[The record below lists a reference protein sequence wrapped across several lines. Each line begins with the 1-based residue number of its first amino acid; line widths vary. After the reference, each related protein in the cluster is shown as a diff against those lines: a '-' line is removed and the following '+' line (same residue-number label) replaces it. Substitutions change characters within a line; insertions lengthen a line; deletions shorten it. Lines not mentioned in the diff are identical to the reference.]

1 MSQMKGRKGGKV
13 ALIIWEIALIAS
25 LIGLAVAKTVE
36 LIPSKYWIY
45 GSVFTLLFLL
55 VTFLLVKAVKSRGV
69 HTFASVLNILLILCM
84 VGIMI
89 FLPYLKSKV
98 INIFTHAST
107 TTEVVNVYAMTG
119 EYKQGHTNIF
129 KDASSPD
136 QLQDYAGATF
146 ITQKMVDAEN
156 TDFALDQIRQT
167 LGQSPK
173 TMDAENVLTAV
184 KDLYEN
190 KGQAL
195 VLSENYSTVVSDVDA
210 YKNFAKDTKIIAT
223 FNRTVENT
231 STSDEQSALRG
242 DCFSIFIAGSDTR
255 SGVLSTKSRFD
266 VDMVA
271 TVNKKTHQV
280 LISSLP
286 RDSYIPNPAMGG
298 AKDKLTHMGIYGVDN
313 SIKAINQWLGSD
325 IKNYSVVNFVTFSK
339 IIDALGGVTVD
350 NPYAFTATNAGG
362 YSFPKGKVTLNGQE
376 ALGYVRERHSLPNG
390 DFDRNMHQTIIL
402 KAILSKLVSP
412 EMITRLPAVMD
423 SLKGAFLT
431 DADMNSLYQLASTG
445 SGWEFITARVTGST
459 GSAVTASMPG
469 QKLSV
474 VFPKESERAAVA
486 DKIQKMMKNERITS

>member
-1 MSQMKGRKGGKV
+1 M

-36 LIPSKYWIY
+36 LIPTQYWIY

-98 INIFTHAST
+98 NNIFTHAST

-129 KDASSPD
+129 KDVSSPD

-146 ITQKMVDAEN
+146 ITQNAVDAEN
-156 TDFALDQIRQT
+156 TDFALDQIRQI
-167 LGQSPK
+167 LGQAPE
-173 TMDAENVLTAV
+173 TMDAENILTAV

-195 VLSENYSTVVSDVDA
+195 ILSENYSTVVSDVDA
-210 YKNFAKDTKIIAT
+210 YKNFAKDTKVIAT

-231 STSDEQSALRG
+231 SASDEQSALSG